1 MSLTNKHRKQGK
13 SLWQAFSKTSNV
25 NNDKQKQKINELQE
39 EIRKLKTTQNITTK
53 TANIDQTKINN
64 PPQQNCKHWNVA
76 SAKGQQ
82 EGKEA
87 SKKRGQKQRPAR
99 KERLTQSKRLRGRK
113 HENFIQLWRT
123 TEDATRLQ
131 FDPAGNVINL
141 RTKKFSRSVF
151 KLLSK
156 NLSFVPMQK

>member
-1 MSLTNKHRKQGK
+1 M
-13 SLWQAFSKTSNV
+13 
-25 NNDKQKQKINELQE
+25 
-39 EIRKLKTTQNITTK
+39 
-53 TANIDQTKINN
+53 
-64 PPQQNCKHWNVA
+64 A